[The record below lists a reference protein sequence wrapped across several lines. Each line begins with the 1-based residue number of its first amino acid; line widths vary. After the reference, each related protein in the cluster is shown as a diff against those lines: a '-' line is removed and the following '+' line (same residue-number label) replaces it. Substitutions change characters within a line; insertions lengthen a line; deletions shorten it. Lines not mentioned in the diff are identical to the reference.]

1 MEAMFYAVPVVMI
14 AFIAFAA
21 VRLVGRS
28 RQISS
33 AWNSGLTAEGRC
45 LRSYTTTSGGGDT
58 TVTTTIHHVYEFTT
72 RDGRTVRFD
81 EAHGPATTIEGDHV
95 TVHYLPDRPEQAT
108 AHGPAR
114 GRLAVETGCVMVFF
128 GVVIAFCV
136 AFMVIAHFV
145 FAESNGL
152 MP

>member
-1 MEAMFYAVPVVMI
+1 MEALFYVVPVVMI
-14 AFIAFAA
+14 AFIVFAA
-21 VRLVGRS
+21 VRLIGRS

-58 TVTTTIHHVYEFTT
+58 SVTTTIHHVYEFTT

-81 EAHGPATTIEGDHV
+81 EENGPATTVEGDFV

-108 AHGPAR
+108 AHAPAR
-114 GRLAVETGCVMVFF
+114 GRLAAGLGCMLAFF
-128 GVVIAFCV
+128 GVAIAFCV
-136 AFMVIAHFV
+136 VFMAIAHYV
-145 FAESNGL
+145 FAESDGL